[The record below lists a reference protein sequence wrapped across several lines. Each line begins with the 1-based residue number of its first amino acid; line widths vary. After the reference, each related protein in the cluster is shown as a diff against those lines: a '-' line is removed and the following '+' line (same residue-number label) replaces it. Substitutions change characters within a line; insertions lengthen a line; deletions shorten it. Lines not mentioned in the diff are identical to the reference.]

1 MITEEIL
8 TCMNVAVR
16 LVLLD
21 IIKDDED
28 HMKDYTCD
36 LATEFAEPKKQ
47 QWVGISL
54 RIRSDSDG
62 E

>member
-16 LVLLD
+16 LVFLD
-21 IIKDDED
+21 CIKDDED
-28 HMKDYTCD
+28 DMKDYTCD

-47 QWVGISL
+47 MVGISL